1 MAMAPHLLNGI
12 VYCLRNG
19 LFFFARQEDIDKP
32 RVFWYSIKRPL
43 GPCWC
48 GAMAAQL
55 ICNQWVAGSTPVT
68 SSKKDPAIYRQNG
81 GVYRGIFAFLCV
93 VKRPESAT
101 ARQVRLC
108 RHSSSPQEN
117 PTRNGEDRHPVGF
130 FMSLCRCA
138 ARTFSPSAKT
148 GIPGAFTF
156 AAMGSVQ
163 TGAACC
169 HPVRTAAD
177 RWCAPACRRYPPHR
191 PCQ

>member
-1 MAMAPHLLNGI
+1 
-12 VYCLRNG
+12 
-19 LFFFARQEDIDKP
+19 
-32 RVFWYSIKRPL
+32 
-43 GPCWC
+43 
-48 GAMAAQL
+48 MAAQL

-68 SSKKDPAIYRQNG
+68 SSKKNPAIYRQNG

-93 VKRPESAT
+93 VKCQESAT
-101 ARQVRLC
+101 DWQVRLC

-117 PTRNGEDRHPVGF
+117 PTRNGEDRHLVGF

-148 GIPGAFTF
+148 GILGAFTF
-156 AAMGSVQ
+156 AAMRSVQ

-169 HPVRTAAD
+169 HPVCTAAD
-177 RWCAPACRRYPPHR
+177 RWRVPACRHCPPHR